1 MLRNLNIFFVVI
13 VLLTGLSY
21 QAGAQEDIFRRA
33 QGMGGRFGGGGGGD
47 SIAHRTGLE
56 DSITIRFR
64 YLDTSRMRT
73 FDSALFDFTKV
84 YPVPWDYVTLGNFGT
99 AARPLVFSPLMKA
112 GWDPGFHVFD
122 IYNFTL
128 AETRFYN
135 TTRPFS
141 QADYLLGSQSEQMIR
156 LTHTQNIRPNWNAG
170 FQYRLINSPGFFQNQ
185 NTNHNNYRIHSWY
198 QSKNKRYQNFFVVI
212 GNKLQAGENGGIR
225 TDVKYLDSVAFS
237 ERSTIPTQL
246 GLNQPGSRN
255 FFSTNISTGSFY
267 TNATYMMRQQY
278 DIGQKDS
285 IVTDSSVIPLFYP
298 RLRLEHTI
306 SYNTYHYRFRDDNA
320 DSTYYAGN
328 YGITFPG
335 NSGNTF
341 FIDDTWKELVNDF
354 SVYQF
359 PDAKNA
365 AQFIKVGAT
374 QENFNGNFHLR
385 SNSAIGRMKD
395 YNFLV
400 HGEYRNKTR
409 NQVWDIEAYGQ
420 FYVHGYNAA
429 DYDAYVSLKRL
440 LSKKIGYLQVGLR
453 NVNRTPSMV
462 FDQVSAFYI
471 GDSLTF
477 NKENITNIFGSVEV
491 PQLKLKLGA
500 SYYLLTNLTYH
511 RDVHQADQSS
521 APFNILQITAEKQFR
536 IGGNWNWR
544 TWLVLQQ
551 RAGDGPVNMPL
562 LTTRNQVGYDGN
574 LGFKNLQTSFGLEF
588 RYFTPYD
595 APGYSPLQGQYYF
608 QDTTRLS
615 LDMPDISAYVHFRI
629 RTFTAYVRAENL
641 NTLSITQG
649 GFLNNN
655 VPTFNYPY
663 PGLQIRVGIFWT
675 FVN

>member
-1 MLRNLNIFFVVI
+1 MFSKFNIIVI
-13 VLLTGLSY
+13 VLLLTGVAY
-21 QAGAQEDIFRRA
+21 QATAQDDVIRRM
-33 QGMGGRFGGGGGGD
+33 QGMGGRFGGGGGGGD

-56 DSITIRFR
+56 DSLTIRFR
-64 YLDTSRMRT
+64 YLDSSRMRT
-73 FDSALFDFTKV
+73 FDSALYDFTKV
-84 YPVPWDYVTLGNFGT
+84 YPLPWDHVTLGNFGT
-99 AARPLVFSPLMKA
+99 ASRPLVFKPLLKA
-112 GWDPGFHVFD
+112 GWDHGFHAFD
-122 IYNFTL
+122 PYL
-128 AETRFYN
+128 YKLSETRFYN
-135 TTRPFS
+135 TTRPFT
-141 QADYLLGSQSEQMIR
+141 QMDYLLGAQSEQMIQ

-185 NTNHNNYRIHSWY
+185 NTNHNNYRFHSWY
-198 QSKNKRYQNFFVVI
+198 QSKNKRYQNFVVLI

-225 TDVKYLDSVAFS
+225 TDVKYLDSAAFS

-255 FFSTNISTGSFY
+255 FFTTSIATGSFF
-267 TNATYMMRQQY
+267 TDAHYMMRQQY
-278 DIGQKDS
+278 DLGQKDS

-306 SYNTYHYRFRDDNA
+306 TYNTYKYRFRDNNA
-320 DSTYYAGN
+320 DSAYYNHN
-328 YGITFPG
+328 YGIAYPT
-335 NSGNTF
+335 NSGNSF
-341 FIDDTWKELVNDF
+341 FIQDFWKVMVNDF

-374 QENFNGNFHLR
+374 MENISGNFNLR
-385 SNSAIGRMKD
+385 RNGALSRMKD

-409 NQVWDIEAYGQ
+409 NQKWDLEAYGQ
-420 FYVHGYNAA
+420 FYVHGYNGA
-429 DYDAYVSLKRL
+429 DYDAYASLKRL
-440 LSKKIGYLQVGLR
+440 LPGKLGYLQLGFR
-453 NVNRTPSMV
+453 NVNRSPSMV
-462 FDQVSAFYI
+462 YDQVSAFYM

-477 NKENITNIFGSVEV
+477 NKENITNIFGSLEV
-491 PQLKLKLGA
+491 PHLKLKLAA
-500 SYYLLTNLTYH
+500 SYYLLTNLTYF
-511 RDVHQADQSS
+511 RDIYQPDQSS
-521 APFNILQITAEKQFR
+521 SPFNILQVTAEKEFR

-551 RAGDGPVNMPL
+551 RAGNGPVNMPL

-574 LGFKNLQTSFGLEF
+574 LGFKNLRTSFGLEF
-588 RYFTPYD
+588 RYFTAYD
-595 APGYSPLQGQYYF
+595 APVYSPLQGQYAY
-608 QDTTRLS
+608 QDTERLS
-615 LDMPDISAYVHFRI
+615 LKLPDISAYLHFRI

-641 NTLSITQG
+641 NSLDPTQG